1 MGSEEEF
8 LLSGSPAYILSQVIM
23 PRSHKGK
30 GRSRTKRQ
38 NVQERSQNLDVAHP
52 TAKEEPTPS
61 IDQGDLPRSP
71 DSCTHQAIQTNVA
84 SISDDL
90 SVFSAGAVDDE
101 ASGINA
107 DSVSYDLSLLSTGAV
122 GGETSGINAEASVIS
137 SLRHRSGT
145 FMIGST
151 THSARRDPLNRKAS
165 VLMEFML
172 EKFRMKEHFTQ
183 EDMLKVINRKYKAHF
198 PEIIRKVSV
207 HLELVFGLELKKVD
221 PNSQSYM
228 LVGMLGL
235 STEGNLRG
243 SSGLPK
249 TGLLMTLLGVIFMNG
264 NISSEDDIWEFLKV
278 VGIYPGRDHPIFGE
292 PREFITK
299 DLVKE
304 NYLEYHQVS
313 GIDPPKYVFLW
324 GSRAHAETTKMKVL
338 EVLAKINDGIPSYF
352 PSLYEEAL
360 IDEANRAARRFTA
373 VPGNASDS
381 PYLGYITHSIS
392 FV

>member
-1 MGSEEEF
+1 MVLTQCYFAPPDFCFAES
-8 LLSGSPAYILSQVIM
+8 LAYIFVLLTLSQVIM

-38 NVQERSQNLDVAHP
+38 NVQERSHSLDVAHP
-52 TAKEEPTPS
+52 TVKEEPTSS
-61 IDQGDLPRSP
+61 IGQEDSPRSP
-71 DSCTHQAIQTNVA
+71 ESCTHLATQTNVA
-84 SISDDL
+84 SVSDDL
-90 SVFSAGAVDDE
+90 SV
-101 ASGINA
+101 
-107 DSVSYDLSLLSTGAV
+107 LSIGAV

-137 SLRHRSGT
+137 SLRRSGT

-151 THSARRDPLNRKAS
+151 THPVRRNLLNRKAGA
-165 VLMEFML
+165 LMVFML
-172 EKFRMKEHFTQ
+172 EKFKVKEHFTQ
-183 EDMLKVINRKYKAHF
+183 EDMSRVINRKYKAHF
-198 PEIIRKVSV
+198 PEIIKRISV

-221 PNSQSYM
+221 PNSESYM

-235 STEGNLRG
+235 STEGSLRG

-249 TGLLMTLLGVIFMNG
+249 TGLLMTLLVVIFMNG

-292 PREFITK
+292 PRKFITK

-304 NYLEYHQVS
+304 NYLEYHRVS

-338 EVLAKINDGIPSYF
+338 EVLAKINDGIPSSF
-352 PSLYEEAL
+352 PCLYEEAL
-360 IDEANRAARRFTA
+360 IDEANRAARRVTA
-373 VPGNASDS
+373 VPGNAIDS
-381 PYLGYITHSIS
+381 PHVGYITHSIS
-392 FV
+392 FL

>member
-1 MGSEEEF
+1 
-8 LLSGSPAYILSQVIM
+8 M

-61 IDQGDLPRSP
+61 IGQGDLPRSP
-71 DSCTHQAIQTNVA
+71 DSCTHQALQTNVA

-90 SVFSAGAVDDE
+90 SVLSAGAVDDE

-107 DSVSYDLSLLSTGAV
+107 ASVSDDLSVFSTGAV
-122 GGETSGINAEASVIS
+122 VGETSGINAEASVIS
-137 SLRHRSGT
+137 SLRLQRRSGT
-145 FMIGST
+145 FMTGST
-151 THSARRDPLNRKAS
+151 TRSARRDPLIRKAS
-165 VLMEFML
+165 VLMEFVL

-183 EDMLKVINRKYKAHF
+183 EDMLKVINRKYKALF
-198 PEIIRKVSV
+198 PEIIRKISV
-207 HLELVFGLELKKVD
+207 YLEMVFGLELKEVD
-221 PNSQSYM
+221 ANSHSYM

-249 TGLLMTLLGVIFMNG
+249 TGLLMTLLAVIFMNG

-292 PREFITK
+292 PRKFITK

-352 PSLYEEAL
+352 PCLYEEAL
-360 IDEANRAARRFTA
+360 IDEANRAARRVTA
-373 VPGNASDS
+373 VPGNATDS
-381 PYLGYITHSIS
+381 PHLGYITHSIS